1 MNTNIVVLLLSL
13 LSFLI
18 TVINITTIVISV
30 FIITVSLFRFLFV
43 LSRGSQRTS
52 LLLLAE
58 GFSGFLHH
66 THGWARVYVRQYR
79 RYGAMTS
86 HPQPRLSH
94 RGRGPLHPRAF
105 SPTRNTH
112 KKRDLYGNST
122 ECERVDLGKGWC
134 FPEGMGASE
143 RGREGERR

>member
-112 KKRDLYGNST
+112 KNVICMEIRPNVRGST
-122 ECERVDLGKGWC
+122 WGRV
-134 FPEGMGASE
+134 GASLRE
-143 RGREGERR
+143 WGRAREGERR